1 MHYKESAKILKVAE
15 EKIIDEKLW
24 QRWLVDLPN
33 MDKDTFIGFEDYK
46 NKLIN
51 SAKIKNRSK
60 AEKEADYAEARKIA
74 ESALKIL
81 NPKNDVGKL
90 PKKGGVKNV

>member
-1 MHYKESAKILKVAE
+1 MHYKESFKILKVAQ

-24 QRWLVDLPN
+24 QRWLVELRD

-46 NKLIN
+46 DKLLN
-51 SAKIKNRSK
+51 GAKIKNRSK

-74 ESALKIL
+74 ESALKVL
-81 NPKNDVGKL
+81 NPKNDVGQI
-90 PKKGGVKNV
+90 PEKKKV